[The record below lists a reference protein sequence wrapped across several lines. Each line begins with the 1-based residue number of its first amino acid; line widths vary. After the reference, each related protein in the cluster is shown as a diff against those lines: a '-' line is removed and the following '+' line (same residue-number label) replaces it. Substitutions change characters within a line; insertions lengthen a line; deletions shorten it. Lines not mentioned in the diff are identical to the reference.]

1 MWFIGAG
8 TIELEITDALTLKD
22 KRQVV
27 KALLDRLRARFNVS
41 AAEVDHL
48 DSPRFATLA
57 ICAVA
62 NDQAFVHQALEKVID
77 VVESEPRATV
87 LHYNIEML

>member
-1 MWFIGAG
+1 MYAIGAA
-8 TIELEITDALTLKD
+8 TVELEVTDSRTLKD

-27 KALLDRLRARFNVS
+27 KALLDRLRERFNIA

-57 ICAVA
+57 VA
-62 NDQAFVHQALEKVID
+62 AAM
-77 VVESEPRATV
+77 V
-87 LHYNIEML
+87 LDYHIQML

>member
-1 MWFIGAG
+1 MYAIGAA
-8 TIELEITDALTLKD
+8 TVELEVTDSRTLKD

-27 KALLDRLRARFNVS
+27 KALLDRLRERFNIA

-57 ICAVA
+57 VAAVA
-62 NDQAFVHQALEKVID
+62 NDQAFVHTMLEKAVD
-77 VVESEPRATV
+77 LVESEPRAMV
-87 LHYNIEML
+87 LDYHIQML